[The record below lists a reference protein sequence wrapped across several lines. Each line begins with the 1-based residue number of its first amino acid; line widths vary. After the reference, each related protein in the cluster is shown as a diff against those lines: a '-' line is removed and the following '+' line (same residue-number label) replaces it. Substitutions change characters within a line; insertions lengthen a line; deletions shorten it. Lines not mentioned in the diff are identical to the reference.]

1 MADNSVS
8 AIDEK
13 NTNTD
18 NSESQ
23 SDWKGFTISVVVNV
37 IVFLVLILIGSNFVF
52 MVHFNALETVFPRDI
67 HNYLPR
73 NQKGGRADLTTY
85 ARKSS
90 PNSGGMDLLKSLG
103 YTNKL
108 SGWPYSMYKN
118 ADRFTWQEF
127 KNWFALT
134 QANTFIT
141 YRKLMHIMYTGDYNE
156 EGTNIAKKIPDPLL
170 YLVGILIPIFASALV
185 IPLMTFI
192 STIFFSFTSEKTGWI
207 YALVGFIFVLLL
219 SYVNII
225 MHETSLLFNVFLTP
239 MLINFESVLD
249 IAQSNVGWLTVIFGL
264 FVIGSAFANLDN
276 TTSGIMTAAYV
287 VWLIKKYF
295 F

>member
-1 MADNSVS
+1 MADNSVY

-13 NTNTD
+13 NTNT
-18 NSESQ
+18 NSSESQ
-23 SDWKGFTISVVVNV
+23 SDWKGFTISVIVNV

-67 HNYLPR
+67 NNYLPR
-73 NQKGGRADLTTY
+73 NQKGGKADLTTY

-103 YTNKL
+103 YTNKV
-108 SGWPYSMYKN
+108 SGWPYSMYKR

-156 EGTNIAKKIPDPLL
+156 EGTNIAKKLPEPLL
-170 YLVGILIPIFASALV
+170 YLVGILIPAFASVLV
-185 IPLMTFI
+185 IPFMTFI
-192 STIFFSFTSEKTGWI
+192 STLFFSFTSEKTGWI

-225 MHETSLLFNVFLTP
+225 MHEASLFFNVFITP
-239 MLINFESVLD
+239 LLLNYESVLD
-249 IAQSNVGWLTVIFGL
+249 IAQSNVGWLTMVFGL
-264 FVIGSAFANLDN
+264 FVIGSAIANLDN